1 MGSGMK
7 IWIKK
12 VIAAALVL
20 SMALS
25 ASGCGSTI
33 DLGKK
38 LGEAAAKSA
47 KEDEEKEQ
55 ETAKADGAA
64 EPEATQKAFLESAKE
79 DETDIENE
87 QPEEAKE
94 TLPAPLPTPREGV
107 TGLDDIFSGSG
118 SASSEEMEP
127 DELFPSGDDD
137 YIPYDTYVTQNL
149 EKCKEDLEADKGPVQ
164 SDVESDTI
172 QWFNATYAVLTE
184 NNDNDRTLV
193 GGMER
198 NLTNAVFMRY
208 QLYTGWGIES
218 REDAD
223 EMIEWLFDEGHR
235 EEVDEVIDVLS
246 EGGLLDVEK
255 EDFDDFAE
263 ENFGQFGS
271 ETVNRLKTV
280 YICNKECGE
289 NSILAWDLC
298 RINQVAAW
306 CYVAGYYSLEESL
319 EIQLLNSEEIQA
331 AFDSWDDMMESY
343 LYGFQYWVGDAD
355 HAGYSVTSERRNI
368 YSSLK
373 ELKNG
378 PYSRDF
384 DMELLR
390 SWGI

>member
-47 KEDEEKEQ
+47 KADEEKEQ
-55 ETAKADGAA
+55 EAAKADGAA

-127 DELFPSGDDD
+127 DELFPSEDDD

-223 EMIEWLFDEGHR
+223 EMIEWLSDEGHR

-331 AFDSWDDMMESY
+331 AFDSWDDMMKSY

>member
-1 MGSGMK
+1 MGSRMK

-20 SMALS
+20 AMALS
-25 ASGCGSTI
+25 AGGCGSTV

-38 LGEAAAKSA
+38 LGEAAARSA
-47 KEDEEKEQ
+47 KTDEEKKQ
-55 ETAKADGAA
+55 EAAEADGTA
-64 EPEATQKAFLESAKE
+64 EPEATQKAVSEPSKE
-79 DETDIENE
+79 DETDIEKG
-87 QPEEAKE
+87 QPEEAE
-94 TLPAPLPTPREGV
+94 EASPAPLPTPREGV

-118 SASSEEMEP
+118 STSP
-127 DELFPSGDDD
+127 DELEPDDFFSSED
-137 YIPYDTYVTQNL
+137 YDHIPYDTYVTQNL
-149 EKCKEDLEADKGPVQ
+149 EKCKKDLEADDGPVQ

-218 REDAD
+218 RTDAD
-223 EMIEWLFDEGHR
+223 ATIAWLFDEGHR
-235 EEVDEVIDVLS
+235 EEIEELIDALS
-246 EGGLLDVEK
+246 EGGLLDVEE

-289 NSILAWDLC
+289 NGILAWDLC

-319 EIQLLNSEEIQA
+319 EIQLLNSGELQA

-355 HAGYSVTSERRNI
+355 HAEYGVTSERRNI
-368 YSSLK
+368 YNSLK
-373 ELKNG
+373 ELKDG
-378 PYSRDF
+378 PYSMDF
-384 DMELLR
+384 DMELSR